1 MANSVFWCVCGYCQI
16 TRRFPD
22 SIMDGTSKSIF
33 IFFLNYCLIPSPVT
47 RSPTLQARSCSRL

>member
-1 MANSVFWCVCGYCQI
+1 MANSVLLCVFLCVCGYCQI

-33 IFFLNYCLIPSPVT
+33 IFF
-47 RSPTLQARSCSRL
+47 

>member
-33 IFFLNYCLIPSPVT
+33 IFFKIIV
-47 RSPTLQARSCSRL
+47 